1 MNKLPPQCK
10 TPECRATMV
19 LKTKGED
26 QFWGCPNWKG
36 FGCKT
41 VPYDYLNTEK
51 EEVKVDGD
59 VMIMDELKA
68 INDRLD
74 LMARYLQEHLK

>member
-1 MNKLPPQCK
+1 MNKYIPAPVCS
-10 TPECRATMV
+10 TVDCGSMMV

-26 QFWGCPNWKG
+26 QFWGCPAWKER
-36 FGCKT
+36 GCKT
-41 VPYDYLNTEK
+41 MPYDLNQKKK
-51 EEVKVDGD
+51 EVIDGD